1 MSNDALRSA
10 LESIGSKCEDISDGS
25 LNSGGCC
32 VYAWLLADWLQNQ
45 CNIKA
50 YGRISS
56 SDLSDK
62 RSINSLSA
70 IRSRNNNQPIKSVA
84 QINDMDL
91 SVSHV
96 ILQFRYLKQ
105 TWTVDSGHIII
116 GQRVKQD
123 PTFDYNL
130 LAGRLSF
137 AELKAMA
144 TNPRGWNRTF
154 DRSAIPLMQA
164 YISTVIL

>member
-1 MSNDALRSA
+1 MSNDALRTA
-10 LESIGSKCEDISDGS
+10 LESIGSKCEAISNGY

-32 VYAWLLADWLQNQ
+32 VYAWLLADWLKQQ

-56 SDLSDK
+56 SDLSYRK
-62 RSINSLSA
+62 SINSLSE
-70 IRSRNNNQPIKSVA
+70 IRSHNNNQPIKSVA
-84 QINDMDL
+84 QINDMAVR
-91 SVSHV
+91 VSHV

-116 GQRVKQD
+116 GTGIKQD
-123 PTFDYNL
+123 PSFDYEL

-137 AELKAMA
+137 SELKAMA
-144 TNPRGWNRTF
+144 TNPRGWNRAF
-154 DRSAIPLMQA
+154 NRSAIPLMQA
-164 YISTVIL
+164 YISTVVL